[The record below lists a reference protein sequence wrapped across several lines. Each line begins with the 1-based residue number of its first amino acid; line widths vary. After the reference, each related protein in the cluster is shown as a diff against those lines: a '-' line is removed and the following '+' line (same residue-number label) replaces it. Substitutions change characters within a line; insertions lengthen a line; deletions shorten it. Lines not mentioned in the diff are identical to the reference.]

1 MGAKRIT
8 KPMTRRPQG
17 MVMLMALIM
26 LTMLGLMS
34 ASALRGTGISALDVR
49 WQSDA
54 ILVADTVEQ
63 NLRHIVRNFAA
74 DATPIDTA
82 VSHSAGGVRTK
93 TTMTLH
99 EPHAETE
106 HWPASTCA
114 EFRTEGT
121 RGFVQDVQTM
131 LICLPVDARN
141 RSRLVSWRDVPE

>member
-1 MGAKRIT
+1 
-8 KPMTRRPQG
+8 MTRRPQG

-54 ILVADTVEQ
+54 ILVEETVEQ
-63 NLRHIVRNFAA
+63 NLRHTVRNFAV
-74 DATPIDTA
+74 DQTPIDAT
-82 VSHSAGGVRTK
+82 VLHSTGGVRTQ
-93 TTMTLH
+93 TTMTLF

-121 RGFVQDVQTM
+121 RGFVTEVQTM
-131 LICLPVDARN
+131 LICLPIDSRN
-141 RSRLVSWRDVPE
+141 RNRLVSWRDVPE